1 MTAPTI
7 DLRPARPATCHP
19 QRELCAH
26 GMCRPC
32 YDAAGWRGRR
42 KQPDEVL
49 VERIIRGEHHPGR
62 VRLAESVEVVRR
74 MAARGYSDGQ
84 IAYRLGRPVRSVLRT
99 RARHGIPAALP
110 RGGANQHSR
119 HPGVPS
125 ISGKAAA

>member
-1 MTAPTI
+1 MTVPTI

-19 QRELCAH
+19 QRDHRAL

-32 YDAAGWRGRR
+32 YAAAWRCRR
-42 KQPDEVL
+42 KQPDDVL
-49 VERIIRGEHHPGR
+49 VERIVSGENHPGR
-62 VRLAESVEVVRR
+62 VRLAEAVEVVRR
-74 MAARGYSDGQ
+74 MAGLGYSDGQ
-84 IAYRLGRPVRSVLRT
+84 IAYRLGRSVRSVLRT

-110 RGGANQHSR
+110 RGGANQNTR